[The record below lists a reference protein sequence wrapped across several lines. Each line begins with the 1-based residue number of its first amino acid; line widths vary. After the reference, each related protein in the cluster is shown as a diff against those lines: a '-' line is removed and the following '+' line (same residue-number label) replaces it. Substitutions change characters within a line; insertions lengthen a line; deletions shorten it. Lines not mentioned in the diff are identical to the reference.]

1 MMLGEDMMRE
11 PTITAEQLTKTAA
24 EETSADSL
32 EEIARRLARIHHS
45 LATNLDGGSE
55 LQSWTRE
62 QIESL
67 MSYVDAV
74 IDACAT
80 RD

>member
-1 MMLGEDMMRE
+1 MLGEDMMRE
-11 PTITAEQLTKTAA
+11 PTITAEQLPKSAA
-24 EETSADSL
+24 EMSSADSL
-32 EEIARRLARIHHS
+32 EEIARRLARIHVS
-45 LATNLDGGSE
+45 LATNLDGGRE

-74 IDACAT
+74 IETCAT